1 MRLQANRF
9 LMSVMVRSVS
19 VAGYGFELLHWDMGQ
34 CEYFRDAPDTETRNR
49 EL

>member
-19 VAGYGFELLHWDMGQ
+19 VAGYGFALLHWDMGQ